1 MKKPSAFSKVT
12 GAVTAAR
19 GFRAAGLAAGIKK
32 SGKKDMALIVSD
44 VPATVA
50 GVFTRNQVKAAPVKL
65 DMLHVQSGQARAIV
79 ANSGNAN
86 ACTGKLGYLH
96 AQAMATAVARRI
108 DAPTE
113 QVLVCSTG
121 RIGVNLPL
129 VKIEAG
135 IKNLIKQIHPP
146 EGRAQSR
153 PLAKRGHDG
162 AWPSEAVRHHG
173 AHDAAL
179 GIMTSD
185 TFPKECAVKVG
196 KFHVG
201 GIAKGAGMI
210 HPNMATMLSFITT
223 DAAVPRAALQRALRR
238 AVDQSFNRISID
250 GDMST
255 NDTVLCLANGLA
267 GKVALPVFQEAL
279 DYVCLELAKMIV
291 KDGEGVTKFVTVE
304 VHGAK
309 SDRDAEF
316 AARAVSNSALVKT
329 SWCGGD
335 PNWGRLMD
343 AIGYSRCKVVEEQV
357 DIAYDGL
364 AAVKAGQPTRTP
376 LAKLKK
382 IVKSPTFTIR
392 IDLHLGH
399 GRCTMHTCDLTE
411 NYVTFN
417 KGE

>member
-1 MKKPSAFSKVT
+1 MKTQFTKITGSVT
-12 GAVTAAR
+12 VAH
-19 GFRAAGLAAGIKK
+19 GFRAAGLSAGIKK

-65 DMLHVQSGQARAIV
+65 DMLHVKSGQARAII

-96 AQAMATAVARRI
+96 AQAMSEAVARRI
-108 DAPTE
+108 GAPKE

-121 RIGVNLPL
+121 RIGVNLPI

-135 IKNLIKQIHPP
+135 IKKLLRQVRR
-146 EGRAQSR
+146 EG
-153 PLAKRGHDG
+153 G
-162 AWPSEAVRHHG
+162 
-173 AHDAAL
+173 HDAAL
-179 GIMTSD
+179 SIMTSD

-223 DAAVPRAALQRALRR
+223 DAAVPRAALQRALRH
-238 AVDQSFNRISID
+238 AVNQSFNRISID

-255 NDTVLCLANGLA
+255 NDTVLCMANGLA
-267 GKVALPVFQEAL
+267 GKVSMPAFQEAL
-279 DYVCLELAKMIV
+279 NYVCLELAKMIV

-304 VHGAK
+304 IHGAK
-309 SDRDAEF
+309 NDRHAEF

-343 AIGYSRCKVVEEQV
+343 AIGYSRCKVVEALV
-357 DIAYDGL
+357 DIAYDGVP
-364 AAVKAGQPTRTP
+364 AVKAGQPTRTP

-399 GRCTMHTCDLTE
+399 GHCTMHTCDLTE
-411 NYVTFN
+411 DYVTFN

>member
-1 MKKPSAFSKVT
+1 MKKPSAFSKVS
-12 GAVTAAR
+12 GSVTAAR
-19 GFRAAGLAAGIKK
+19 GFRAAGLSAGIKK

-65 DMLHVQSGQARAIV
+65 DMLHVKSGKARAII

-86 ACTGKLGYLH
+86 ACTGVPGMLH
-96 AQAMATAVARRI
+96 ARAMATAVARRI
-108 DAPTE
+108 GAPTE

-121 RIGVNLPL
+121 RIGVLMPI
-129 VKIEAG
+129 VKVNAG
-135 IKNLIKQIHPP
+135 IKQLLRHV
-146 EGRAQSR
+146 SR
-153 PLAKRGHDG
+153 D
-162 AWPSEAVRHHG
+162 G

-179 GIMTSD
+179 GILTSD
-185 TFPKECAVKVG
+185 TFPKECAVRVG

-223 DAAVPRAALQRALRR
+223 DAAVPRAALQRALRH
-238 AVDQSFNRISID
+238 AVNQSFNKISID

-267 GKVALPVFQEAL
+267 GKVSMTDFQAVL
-279 DYVCLELAKMIV
+279 NHVCLELAKMIV

-309 SDRDAEF
+309 NDRDAEF

-382 IVKSPTFTIR
+382 IVKTPTFTIR

-399 GRCTMHTCDLTE
+399 GHCTMHTCDLTE